1 MNYLNVLNK
10 NIEMMKVLEKDY
22 KIGSAVNKGLTYS
35 DIEELRESDKK
46 DRLKLFIADRY
57 SGLTSPLRY
66 VLNNDTLK
74 ANVLNADEKYVELYQ
89 EIIQDKSLYEKI
101 DSDKLALYDLDLLRD
116 VWSSIKENSR
126 VNRDDISLKI
136 VLEYC
141 AEKGLVDS
149 RDAILEISKFS
160 SSSIFNYKEE
170 RYEYFIKISY
180 KLTSLFSI

>member
-74 ANVLNADEKYVELYQ
+74 
-89 EIIQDKSLYEKI
+89 
-101 DSDKLALYDLDLLRD
+101 
-116 VWSSIKENSR
+116 
-126 VNRDDISLKI
+126 
-136 VLEYC
+136 
-141 AEKGLVDS
+141 
-149 RDAILEISKFS
+149 
-160 SSSIFNYKEE
+160 
-170 RYEYFIKISY
+170 
-180 KLTSLFSI
+180 